1 MHRKWPKCE
10 ILRRSEV
17 AQCGL
22 RAQGTPLRPAAAPAH
37 GGRTRS
43 KGPRN
48 ARNSQ
53 IYGSR
58 FRPRITPENSGLPRG
73 QGRHTGPSDRLK
85 AGLTRHPLARENTLR
100 AKTPCARSSSYTPP
114 AHEILPLQI
123 SSYAIGT
130 RHCVLRLPPV
140 DCLMCCFVRPVSR
153 TSDASDA
160 SSRHAFT
167 PSSVSLAASAA
178 AAVLGTRP
186 AA

>member
-1 MHRKWPKCE
+1 MIRITTKYGWIYHPLRLRAMHRKWPKCE

-22 RAQGTPLRPAAAPAH
+22 RAAQGTPLRPAAAPAH

-58 FRPRITPENSGLPRG
+58 FRPRITRVF
-73 QGRHTGPSDRLK
+73 Q
-85 AGLTRHPLARENTLR
+85 
-100 AKTPCARSSSYTPP
+100 KTPCARSSSYTPP

-123 SSYAIGT
+123 SSYAIRT
-130 RHCVLRLPPV
+130 RHCVLRLPPA